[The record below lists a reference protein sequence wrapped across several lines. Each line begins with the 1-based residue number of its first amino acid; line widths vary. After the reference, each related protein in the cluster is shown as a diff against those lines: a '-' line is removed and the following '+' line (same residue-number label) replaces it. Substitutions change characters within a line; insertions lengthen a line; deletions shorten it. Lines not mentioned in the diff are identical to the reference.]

1 MPLIEMYFQFF
12 LAHCFHN
19 VKQQKSIRVT
29 TFDPPIIWIIV
40 VIFVSF
46 GKMAE
51 GEFFQ

>member
-1 MPLIEMYFQFF
+1 MPLIEMDFQFF
-12 LAHCFHN
+12 LAHSFHN